1 MLILCVKHRVMFFLV
16 KLFLMLSKLSSI
28 LLVRPELLKQYKDYC
43 DQFHLADI
51 PTSVVNQIDLVETIV
66 KDSNVKVVVAH
77 NNILND
83 DFTLFQ
89 QVKVVNPGI
98 INILLVD
105 KANNLIEDKI
115 IQGFKQNLIDLYLTL
130 PASNLEMISHVK
142 QISQLISGLS
152 NNSAEQHNVKQR
164 LPVQYV
170 IEALSCALDAKC
182 GYTAGH
188 SLRVGKLAIFIGKSL
203 NLLDADLFYLG
214 LGGVLHDIGK
224 IGVPESILW
233 KESAL
238 DITEKQ
244 IMNLHPVTSAHI
256 VENLKMLDKVKDYV
270 LYHHEFV
277 DGSGY
282 PANLLDEEIP
292 LGSKIILVADA
303 YDAMTSDRP
312 YRKAIGHNLA
322 VAELNKF
329 KGKQFDIKI
338 VDCFLSA
345 MSKIPDFNVDDL
357 PLDLF
362 EN

>member
-1 MLILCVKHRVMFFLV
+1 MQ
-16 KLFLMLSKLSSI
+16 SKSSTI
-28 LLVRPELLKQYKDYC
+28 LLVKPEFLNQYKDYL
-43 DQFHLADI
+43 DQFQLAEI
-51 PTSVVNQIDLVETIV
+51 PISAVNKIDLVETII
-66 KDSNVKVVVAH
+66 KDSNTKVLVAH
-77 NNILND
+77 NNILNN

-89 QVKVVNPGI
+89 QIKVVNPDI

-105 KANNLIEDKI
+105 KADISIEDKI
-115 IQGFKQNLIDLYLTL
+115 TQGFKQNLIDLYLTL
-130 PASNLEMISHVK
+130 PASNLELISHFK
-142 QISQLISGLS
+142 QISHAIHGVCNSRKVVENH
-152 NNSAEQHNVKQR
+152 NNLAHNR

-188 SLRVGKLAIFIGKSL
+188 SLRVGKLAVFIGKAL
-203 NLLDADLFYLG
+203 NLPDADLFYLG

-233 KESAL
+233 KESGL
-238 DITEKQ
+238 DVTEKQ

-270 LYHHEFV
+270 LHHHEFI

-282 PANLLDEEIP
+282 PANLIDEEIP

-338 VDCFLSA
+338 VDCFLNA
-345 MSKIPDFNVDDL
+345 MNKIPDFNVDDL

-362 EN
+362 KENF